1 MEFYDLY
8 PNSNA
13 YDNNS
18 VQSIDNNDNNNNN
31 NKIKPIGNSNSSTNE
46 SLSQEEWDDLSNM
59 DQYPTNKKNKKFNSS
74 NSSSAIISR
83 LKNEI
88 AILREAVDV
97 ANGSDIEIMQTKLR
111 VANADISK
119 LRERNA
125 EYKTRIQLLEQKL
138 FDTIQNNNNTNK
150 NDNDNNTNNN
160 NDDDDDDDEFKDAD
174 YYDLNDND
182 TKALGLKSVASFKL
196 NYEKLE
202 KKYNF
207 LQKLLSSLELRLQES
222 QKVIDD
228 QRILLNKKD
237 NNNNNNDNNNI
248 NKKTMKRKDP
258 TLKTLYTEIE
268 PLINHLA
275 SGILLLTYLLIIFYY
290 INNHHNIFYH

>member
-1 MEFYDLY
+1 MEFYDIY

-18 VQSIDNNDNNNNN
+18 VQSIDNNDNNNN

-150 NDNDNNTNNN
+150 NDNDNNTINNN
-160 NDDDDDDDEFKDAD
+160 NNNDDDDDEFKDAD

-202 KKYNF
+202 KKCNF

-237 NNNNNNDNNNI
+237 NNNNNNNI
-248 NKKTMKRKDP
+248 NKKTMKKKDQ

-275 SGILLLTYLLIIFYY
+275 SGILLLLTYLLYSIILIIIIIYF
-290 INNHHNIFYH
+290 IIRC